1 MAWSLFVANPIGGLV
16 LAVMAI
22 IHHQVVIHVV
32 DHHLVV
38 QHHQL
43 VVKLNF
49 NEISLMSMFSYSGRD
64 HQ

>member
-38 QHHQL
+38 EHQQL
-43 VVKLNF
+43 VVK
-49 NEISLMSMFSYSGRD
+49 
-64 HQ
+64 